1 MLPGAVLLHTAEAP
15 DHLRTALITAEVQ
28 VLQATVHHTAG
39 APHLLA
45 ARAIVQVQEAVAA
58 AIAEAAPEEA
68 EEEATAGAAQEDAD
82 KNSIKH
88 LTI

>member
-1 MLPGAVLLHTAEAP
+1 MKATLTTTGVQALP
-15 DHLRTALITAEVQ
+15 
-28 VLQATVHHTAG
+28 ATVHHTAG

-45 ARAIVQVQEAVAA
+45 VQATVPVRQAA
-58 AIAEAAPEEA
+58 AIAEAAPEEV
-68 EEEATAGAAQEDAD
+68 EAIAGAAREDAD

>member
-1 MLPGAVLLHTAEAP
+1 MLPEAVRLHTAEAP

-28 VLQATVHHTAG
+28 ALQATVHHTAG
-39 APHLLA
+39 APLHLA
-45 ARAIVQVQEAVAA
+45 ARAIVQVQEAVAEA
-58 AIAEAAPEEA
+58 TAEAVQEV

>member
-45 ARAIVQVQEAVAA
+45 VQATVPVRQAA
-58 AIAEAAPEEA
+58 AIAEAVQEV

>member
-1 MLPGAVLLHTAEAP
+1 MKITLTTTGVQALP
-15 DHLRTALITAEVQ
+15 
-28 VLQATVHHTAG
+28 ATVHHTAG

-45 ARAIVQVQEAVAA
+45 VQATVPVRQAA
-58 AIAEAAPEEA
+58 AIAEAAPEEV
-68 EEEATAGAAQEDAD
+68 EAIAGAAREDAD